1 MERRKEKVLLP
12 AALLAPR
19 SETRSSP
26 RSTAGGSAG
35 VGVAD
40 DEDLMRAM
48 VALRPGKDGKP
59 LYAEEDEPKLA
70 NRKIA
75 IEGEFIGH
83 DVYLGPRSA
92 PPSLVDQLVRV
103 LRCRTVGR

>member
-1 MERRKEKVLLP
+1 M
-12 AALLAPR
+12 
-19 SETRSSP
+19 
-26 RSTAGGSAG
+26 
-35 VGVAD
+35 GVAD